1 MKTPTFKSRWLPLA
15 AGLSLMIG
23 VFAGCGSEEPATSA
37 PTAVPTTAPTT
48 SPTAPPTAA
57 VAVTEAPSPTDAPS
71 STEAPAPTSPP
82 VEVTVE
88 VGHEAGQKAPDF
100 MLTTVEGGQVSLG
113 DFQDRPVMLY
123 FYATW

>member
-1 MKTPTFKSRWLPLA
+1 MKIPTFKSRWLPLA
-15 AGLSLMIG
+15 AGLFLMIG

-48 SPTAPPTAA
+48 SPTAAPTAA
-57 VAVTEAPSPTDAPS
+57 GAATEAPSPTDAPP

-82 VEVTVE
+82 VEVTAE

-100 MLTTVEGGQVSLG
+100 MLTTVEGGQVSLS

>member
-1 MKTPTFKSRWLPLA
+1 MKIPTFKSRWLPLA

-37 PTAVPTTAPTT
+37 PTAVPTTAPT
-48 SPTAPPTAA
+48 SA
-57 VAVTEAPSPTDAPS
+57 VAVTEAPSSTDAPPP
-71 STEAPAPTSPP
+71 TEAPAPTSTP

-100 MLTTVEGGQVSLG
+100 MLTTVEGGQVSLS